1 MDLKI
6 EAGRIDQSIRYP
18 YAGPMGESVVAIGH
32 YDRKVFLS
40 ERVPYERISASDL
53 VLGTA
58 ARENGGL
65 IFGESSAC

>member
-1 MDLKI
+1 
-6 EAGRIDQSIRYP
+6 
-18 YAGPMGESVVAIGH
+18 MGESVVAIGH

-58 ARENGGL
+58 ARENGEIGVVSL
-65 IFGESSAC
+65 LDRQSGFC